1 MPRISQAALLT
12 KQVPAERM
20 RPDVPFELRQEA
32 EAEVWR
38 SVVNALPPDWFTS
51 ANQYLLI
58 RFCKQVIMA
67 RWIDELLH
75 DELAKKRQNRQ
86 LIAKFAR
93 LQMTST
99 VNIARLS
106 TKMRL
111 AQQSVY
117 LPKTAARGQEK
128 VKTEASAAFETL
140 NDAPAL

>member
-1 MPRISQAALLT
+1 
-12 KQVPAERM
+12 
-20 RPDVPFELRQEA
+20 VPFDLRNEA

-38 SVVNALPPDWFTS
+38 AVVNAVPPDWFTS

-58 RFCKQVIMA
+58 RFCKAVVMA
-67 RWIDELLH
+67 GRVDDLLEA
-75 DELAKKRQNRQ
+75 ELAKKRQNRQ

-93 LQMTST
+93 LQLSST

-111 AQQSVY
+111 AQQSVWQAR
-117 LPKTAARGQEK
+117 PAGRGQEK

>member
-12 KQVPAERM
+12 KPVPSERV
-20 RPDVPFELRQEA
+20 RPDVPFELRDES

-93 LQMTST
+93 LQLSST

-117 LPKTAARGQEK
+117 LPEKAARRQVK
-128 VKTEASAAFETL
+128 VKTEAASAFENL
-140 NDAPAL
+140 NEEAL